1 MNLIV
6 IFDLITFCTS
16 LAALIILLIGGKRAL
31 SRDVKLLTAGLFV
44 FTSLYSFCLVLEW
57 SGITQVLDP
66 FEDLIGALI
75 PMWWAFIFYSFL
87 QQLASHDLRESEER
101 YRTLISEMLNGF
113 ALHEIMVDNNDKP
126 YDYRFLEV
134 NLAFEEMTGLQGV
147 DIVGKTIREV
157 LPKTETYWIETYG
170 EVALSG
176 KSIRFENYS
185 QELDK
190 YFEVLAYSPQ
200 KGQFAAVFTDITDK
214 KLAEEE
220 RERLEEQLRQSHKM
234 EAIGTLAG
242 GIAHDFNNMLG
253 IILGNTELAID
264 DVPEWNPARLNL
276 KEIKIASFRAKDVVR
291 QLLSFA
297 RKTDQKRKPVKINP
311 IITDVLK
318 LLRSS
323 IPTSIEIRSN
333 IPKES
338 QIIFADPT
346 QINQIMINLCT
357 NAAQAME
364 EDGGILE
371 ISLDSMSLDESTAQP
386 NPLSLGQYVKLTV
399 NDTGHGIAPEIKDRI
414 FDPYFTTREFGKGS
428 GMGLAMVH
436 GIVMNHDGAIT
447 VESEVGKGTTF
458 NIFFPIV
465 RREPVP
471 EITIDEDL
479 PTGKERIL
487 FVDDEESIVKMGRQ
501 RLERLG
507 YKVES
512 TTSPIEALELFRSKP
527 DQFDLVITDLT
538 MPKMTGDKLVK
549 EILNIRSEMPIILC
563 TGFSEKINGEKAKE
577 IGAFGYIEKPVDKRD
592 LAVAVRRVLDKK

>member
-16 LAALIILLIGGKRAL
+16 LAALIILLIGWKRAL

-157 LPKTETYWIETYG
+157 LPKTEPYWIETYG

-234 EAIGTLAG
+234 EAIGTLSG

-264 DVPEWNPARLNL
+264 DVPEWNPAWLNL
-276 KEIKIASFRAKDVVR
+276 EEIKIASFRAKDVVR

-346 QINQIMINLCT
+346 QINQVMINLCT

-371 ISLDSMSLDESTAQP
+371 ISLDSMTLDESTAQP
-386 NPLSLGQYVKLTV
+386 NALSLGQYVKLTV

-436 GIVMNHDGAIT
+436 GIVMNHDGVIT

-465 RREPVP
+465 SREPVP

-479 PTGKERIL
+479 PTGKERML

-563 TGFSEKINGEKAKE
+563 TGFSEKVNGEKAKE

>member
-16 LAALIILLIGGKRAL
+16 LAALIILLIGWKRAL

-157 LPKTETYWIETYG
+157 LPKTEPYWIETYG

-214 KLAEEE
+214 K
-220 RERLEEQLRQSHKM
+220 
-234 EAIGTLAG
+234 
-242 GIAHDFNNMLG
+242 
-253 IILGNTELAID
+253 
-264 DVPEWNPARLNL
+264 
-276 KEIKIASFRAKDVVR
+276 
-291 QLLSFA
+291 
-297 RKTDQKRKPVKINP
+297 
-311 IITDVLK
+311 
-318 LLRSS
+318 
-323 IPTSIEIRSN
+323 
-333 IPKES
+333 
-338 QIIFADPT
+338 
-346 QINQIMINLCT
+346 
-357 NAAQAME
+357 
-364 EDGGILE
+364 
-371 ISLDSMSLDESTAQP
+371 
-386 NPLSLGQYVKLTV
+386 
-399 NDTGHGIAPEIKDRI
+399 
-414 FDPYFTTREFGKGS
+414 
-428 GMGLAMVH
+428 
-436 GIVMNHDGAIT
+436 
-447 VESEVGKGTTF
+447 
-458 NIFFPIV
+458 
-465 RREPVP
+465 
-471 EITIDEDL
+471 
-479 PTGKERIL
+479 
-487 FVDDEESIVKMGRQ
+487 
-501 RLERLG
+501 
-507 YKVES
+507 
-512 TTSPIEALELFRSKP
+512 
-527 DQFDLVITDLT
+527 
-538 MPKMTGDKLVK
+538 
-549 EILNIRSEMPIILC
+549 
-563 TGFSEKINGEKAKE
+563 
-577 IGAFGYIEKPVDKRD
+577 
-592 LAVAVRRVLDKK
+592 